1 MSLIVSD
8 KHQAT
13 QKTFHS
19 KHWQLMTIIVIWQR
33 GDTSHLILYFYTT
46 TLWGKNKLCFGWGVL
61 EFEIYIYTC
70 GMVYFVPCFF
80 PRVKMKYLHSLAHWL
95 TVASKNYKMWHCD
108 AHLRSCQVLVHTEWR
123 PPPPLLL
130 WQLSKWPDSP
140 WARTTI
146 YSQMTLVSEWAESH
160 DDHNSNRAEF

>member
-1 MSLIVSD
+1 
-8 KHQAT
+8 
-13 QKTFHS
+13 
-19 KHWQLMTIIVIWQR
+19 MTIIVIWQR

-61 EFEIYIYTC
+61 EFWDIYLYVWNGVFHPLLLSCLSENVI
-70 GMVYFVPCFF
+70 
-80 PRVKMKYLHSLAHWL
+80 HSLAHWL

-160 DDHNSNRAEF
+160 DDDNSNRAEF